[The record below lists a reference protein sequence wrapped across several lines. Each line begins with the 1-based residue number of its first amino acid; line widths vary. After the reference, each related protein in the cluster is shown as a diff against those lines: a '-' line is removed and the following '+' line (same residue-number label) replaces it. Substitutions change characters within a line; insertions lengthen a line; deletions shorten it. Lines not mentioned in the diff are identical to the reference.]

1 MTNYSKLSEYNTA
14 PRAAKVAKGVNS
26 APLKPAE
33 VLFMMVVE
41 TLLLARPLAIDPAC
55 TFGAEELA
63 DAVVSTAPL
72 ASSAC
77 IVALK
82 APVKPV
88 IENLIWNSADQ

>member
-1 MTNYSKLSEYNTA
+1 
-14 PRAAKVAKGVNS
+14 
-26 APLKPAE
+26 
-33 VLFMMVVE
+33 MMVVE

-63 DAVVSTAPL
+63 DAVVSTGPL

-88 IENLIWNSADQ
+88 IENLIWNAADQLMLDKAEEQIKVRTYFPEVYVLFFALEYMRIK